1 MLTKII
7 KYWYNTCYK
16 LQQVN
21 LTARVRMIYALK
33 KAKQSEVDILVWFWV
48 LFPYREHKPNPFILY
63 SDRKNLFVLQAKTR
77 CELLQFWVLLD
88 VPRKEQL

>member
-7 KYWYNTCYK
+7 KYWYNTCNK

-33 KAKQSEVDILVWFWV
+33 KAKQSEVEIISLVLSFISVQAQDKPGYLVFWSKKS
-48 LFPYREHKPNPFILY
+48 LCAP
-63 SDRKNLFVLQAKTR
+63 S
-77 CELLQFWVLLD
+77 
-88 VPRKEQL
+88 

>member
-1 MLTKII
+1 MLIKII

-33 KAKQSEVDILVWFWV
+33 KAKQSEVDIISLVLSFISV
-48 LFPYREHKPNPFILY
+48 HIGVREIFC
-63 SDRKNLFVLQAKTR
+63 QGG
-77 CELLQFWVLLD
+77 Q
-88 VPRKEQL
+88 

>member
-1 MLTKII
+1 MLFKII

-33 KAKQSEVDILVWFWV
+33 KAKQSEVDIISLVLSV
-48 LFPYREHKPNPFILY
+48 ISVQAQDKPGYLAF
-63 SDRKNLFVLQAKTR
+63 
-77 CELLQFWVLLD
+77 
-88 VPRKEQL
+88 

>member
-1 MLTKII
+1 MLIKII

-33 KAKQSEVDILVWFWV
+33 KAKQSEVDIISLVLSV
-48 LFPYREHKPNPFILY
+48 ISVQAQDKPGYLAF
-63 SDRKNLFVLQAKTR
+63 
-77 CELLQFWVLLD
+77 
-88 VPRKEQL
+88 